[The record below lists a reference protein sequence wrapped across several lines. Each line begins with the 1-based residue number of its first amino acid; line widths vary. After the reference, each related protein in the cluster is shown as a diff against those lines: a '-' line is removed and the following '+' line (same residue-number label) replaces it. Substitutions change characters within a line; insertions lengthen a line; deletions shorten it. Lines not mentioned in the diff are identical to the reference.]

1 MFEDS
6 KASAVA
12 AKKKCRNAQDYRSS
26 KDKQDHV
33 LLRLEKGDRS
43 RLDAACSATG
53 LSRTAFARL
62 YLMPLVDGLA
72 EKLQGIE
79 RARSAK
85 NVSLST
91 FLSRALEQA
100 INDSERLSAPPAIV
114 GNEFDSLFGS
124 TDGGT

>member
-1 MFEDS
+1 MSKDS
-6 KASAVA
+6 KASCVE

-26 KDKQDHV
+26 KDKHDHV

-62 YLMPLVDGLA
+62 YLMPLAEGLA
-72 EKLQGIE
+72 EKMHGIE
-79 RARSAK
+79 RARSAQ

-100 INDSERLSAPPAIV
+100 INDSGRSSAPPPII

-124 TDGGT
+124 TDGDA